1 MTHPNTSALDF
12 AGAHYICFVM
22 GPRWEHFEHKAD
34 MGVRGFAPTL
44 AGAFEQGALAVTAAV
59 CDPASVKPIEP
70 VTIRC
75 AAPDDEI
82 LFVDWLNAV
91 IFEMA
96 TRHMLFSRF
105 SVNMGGSELN
115 GTAWGEAVDINR
127 HAPAVEP
134 KGATFT
140 ELSVGR
146 SDGHWIAQCVID
158 V

>member
-1 MTHPNTSALDF
+1 MSENSA
-12 AGAHYICFVM
+12 AQPVP
-22 GPRWEHFEHKAD
+22 GPRWEHFEHEAD
-34 MGVRGFAPTL
+34 IGVRGIGPTL
-44 AGAFEQGALAVTAAV
+44 AGAFEQGALALTAAI
-59 CDPASVKPIEP
+59 CDPASVRPIEP
-70 VTIRC
+70 ITIRC
-75 AAPDDEI
+75 AAPDYEI

-105 SVNMGGSELN
+105 AVNEKDGELN
-115 GTAWGEAVDINR
+115 GTAWGEAVETGR

-134 KGATFT
+134 KGATYT

-146 SDGHWIAQCVID
+146 SDSRWVAQCVID